1 MGRHG
6 GFACSCARHCSPLSV
21 QMLKEQVSE
30 EETDQ
35 LLAVLNSEDDNTFE
49 VRVLRALSKQAEET
63 E

>member
-1 MGRHG
+1 
-6 GFACSCARHCSPLSV
+6 
-21 QMLKEQVSE
+21 MLKEQVSE